1 MQRQLSVSIT
11 LRRMSSHSNYLPPAL
26 YAMKCEHRR
35 NIDEY
40 PELTRGDGLDPAF
53 SSWSDADGMFYN
65 KNL

>member
-1 MQRQLSVSIT
+1 
-11 LRRMSSHSNYLPPAL
+11 MSSHSNYLPPAL